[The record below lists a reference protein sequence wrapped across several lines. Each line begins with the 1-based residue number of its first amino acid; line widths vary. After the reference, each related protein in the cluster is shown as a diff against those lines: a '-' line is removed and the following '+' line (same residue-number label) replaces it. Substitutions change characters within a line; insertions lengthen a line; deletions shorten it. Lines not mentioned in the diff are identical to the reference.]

1 MTDRN
6 MSNFKEFV
14 SVSEMAALCD
24 LSRQRFHELIG
35 IVFPYPVYLLSNR
48 RPIYDRKLQEVCL
61 GVRSTGRSING
72 EPVLFYRRRSQQPK
86 SKQRKDTKLQNGNHA
101 DLVKSLGALGLTP
114 LDDRQVSQALREVF
128 PQGTAEVAPGGVIR
142 QVFLKLK
149 CERDV

>member
-6 MSNFKEFV
+6 MSDFKEFV

-61 GVRSTGRSING
+61 RVRSTGRSING
-72 EPVLFYRRRSQQPK
+72 EPVLFYRRRSQQPTR
-86 SKQRKDTKLQNGNHA
+86 KQRKDTKPQNGNHA
-101 DLVKSLGALGLTP
+101 DLIKSLGALGLAP
-114 LDDRQVSQALREVF
+114 LDDRQVSQAVREVF
-128 PQGTAEVAPGGVIR
+128 PQGTAEVAPGELIR